1 MKMKKYIAS
10 SMATAM
16 KKVQADLG
24 DDAIIASSKVVYSK
38 GFLGM
43 FKKKSFEVIA
53 GVERA
58 DRNEML
64 YPSKPIQK
72 PIMLDSKVPEDKTNE
87 IKQELADLKK
97 MMQSMKHQSAS
108 VQYLDELSTVIEKL
122 EYQEIDPELITK
134 ISDELFT
141 VVKNSK
147 HNLTEQEVQE
157 LAKKQISY
165 LLKDLPFGGISYQKK
180 YINILGPTGVGKT
193 TTIAKMA
200 AHAVLKEKKKIG
212 FITTDTYRIA
222 AIEQLKTYA
231 NLLQAPVEIVY
242 SRADYEMA
250 LLKFKNLDL
259 VFIDTAGRNYKEVK
273 YIRDLEQIIDIEKNV
288 ENYLVLSTTAKER
301 DMATIIEQFLAF
313 SVEKL
318 IFTKLDETNT
328 IGSIVNLMVK
338 YKKGLA
344 YYTNGQEVPEDI
356 EEGSVKNVI
365 DLLFQGD
372 NK

>member
-1 MKMKKYIAS
+1 MRMKKYIAS
-10 SMATAM
+10 SMAAAM

-24 DDAIIASSKVVYSK
+24 DDAIITSSKVVYSK

-53 GVERA
+53 GI
-58 DRNEML
+58 DRVNKKEVL
-64 YPSKPIQK
+64 YPTNTMLQPMSMGTKIPEERTMEIQ
-72 PIMLDSKVPEDKTNE
+72 
-87 IKQELADLKK
+87 QELADLKAMIK
-97 MMQSMKHQSAS
+97 SMKRQSAS
-108 VQYLDELSTVIEKL
+108 TQYPDELSIVIEEL
-122 EYQEIDPELITK
+122 EHQEINPELITQ
-134 ISDELFT
+134 IGDELFT
-141 VVKNSK
+141 IVKNSK
-147 HNLTEQEVQE
+147 YNLTQTEIQE
-157 LAKKQISY
+157 LAKRKLSDI
-165 LLKDLPFGGISYQKK
+165 LFELPFGGITYKKK

-200 AHAVLKEKKKIG
+200 AHAVLKDKKKIG

-250 LLKFKNLDL
+250 LLKYENLDL
-259 VFIDTAGRNYKEVK
+259 VFIDTAGRNYKEARYLK
-273 YIRDLEQIIDIEKNV
+273 DLEQLIDVEKNV

-328 IGSIVNLMVK
+328 IGSMINLMVK
-338 YKKGLA
+338 YNKGLA

-356 EEGSVKNVI
+356 EEASMRNVI